1 MADRGTLKLMA
12 EDAVDLQIIS
22 AAIQDAVGKAGGL
35 KFLARKRR
43 FTIETNRFRWEDVDP
58 NQKTQTRV
66 RTILGI
72 DGVLGVRSRGL
83 TKSDPE
89 LVVSLLS
96 LTFEPGEAAPA
107 GQIRLTFAGDGELV
121 LDVECLDVTLLD
133 SDTQWSTKHTPDHD
147 RKDRP

>member
-1 MADRGTLKLMA
+1 MTDKGTLKLMA

-35 KFLARKRR
+35 KYLARKRR
-43 FTIETNRFRWEDVDP
+43 FMIETNRFRWEDVDP
-58 NQKTQTRV
+58 AEKTQTRV

-72 DGVLGVRSRGL
+72 DGVLGVKARGL

-89 LVVSLLS
+89 LVVSVLS
-96 LTFEPGEAAPA
+96 IGFEAGDPAPS
-107 GQIRLTFAGDGELV
+107 GQVRILFAGDGELI

-133 SDTQWSTKHTPDHD
+133 SDTQWSTKHRPNHD
-147 RKDRP
+147 RSVR

>member
-1 MADRGTLKLMA
+1 MADKGTLKLMA

-35 KFLARKRR
+35 KYLARKRR
-43 FTIETNRFRWEDVDP
+43 FMIETNRFRWEDVDP
-58 NQKTQTRV
+58 SQKTQTRV

-72 DGVLGVRSRGL
+72 DGVLGVKARGL

-89 LVVSLLS
+89 LVVSVLS
-96 LTFEPGEAAPA
+96 IVFEAGDTAPS
-107 GQIRLTFAGDGELV
+107 GQIRILFAGDGELI

-133 SDTQWSTKHTPDHD
+133 SDTQWSTKYQPDHE
-147 RKDRP
+147 RQVR

>member
-1 MADRGTLKLMA
+1 MADTGTLKLMA
-12 EDAVDLQIIS
+12 EDEVDLQIIS

-35 KFLARKRR
+35 KYLARKRR
-43 FTIETNRFRWEDVDP
+43 FTIETNRFRWESVDP
-58 NQKTQTRV
+58 AEKTQTRV

-72 DGVLGVRSRGL
+72 DGVLGVKARGM

-96 LTFEPGEAAPA
+96 IGFEAGEAAPA
-107 GQIRLTFAGDGELV
+107 GQVKLLFAGDGELV

-133 SDTQWSTKHTPDHD
+133 SDTEWSTKHKPDHD
-147 RKDRP
+147 RRAG

>member
-1 MADRGTLKLMA
+1 MADTGTLKLMA
-12 EDAVDLQIIS
+12 EDEVDLQIIS

-35 KFLARKRR
+35 KYLARKRR
-43 FTIETNRFRWEDVDP
+43 FTIETNRFRWESVDP
-58 NQKTQTRV
+58 AEKTQTRV

-72 DGVLGVRSRGL
+72 DGVLGVKARGM

-96 LTFEPGEAAPA
+96 IGFEAGEAAPA
-107 GQIRLTFAGDGELV
+107 GLVKLLFAGDGELV

-133 SDTQWSTKHTPDHD
+133 SDTEWSTKHKPDHD
-147 RKDRP
+147 RRAG